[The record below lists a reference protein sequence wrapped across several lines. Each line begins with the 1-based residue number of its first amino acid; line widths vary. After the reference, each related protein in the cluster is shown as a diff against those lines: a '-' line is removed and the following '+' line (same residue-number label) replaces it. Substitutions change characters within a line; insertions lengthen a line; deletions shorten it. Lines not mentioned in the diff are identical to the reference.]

1 MWKFNLN
8 TGYKLLDIVST
19 AFFSILLVF
28 IGFIIGH
35 SFHYEEKIPN
45 SKTGPKDTLVFQ
57 VQPIV
62 MDTIVVNP
70 IRVIPIETKTIRLE
84 MDSLRVKVEA
94 GDSLNCHIK

>member
-1 MWKFNLN
+1 
-8 TGYKLLDIVST
+8 
-19 AFFSILLVF
+19 
-28 IGFIIGH
+28 
-35 SFHYEEKIPN
+35 
-45 SKTGPKDTLVFQ
+45 
-57 VQPIV
+57 